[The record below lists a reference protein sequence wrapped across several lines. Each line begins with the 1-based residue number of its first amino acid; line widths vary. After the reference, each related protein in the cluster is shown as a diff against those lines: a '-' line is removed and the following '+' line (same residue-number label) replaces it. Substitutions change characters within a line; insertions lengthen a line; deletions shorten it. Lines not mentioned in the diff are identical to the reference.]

1 MEPLTRSQLETL
13 KIDHQQ
19 RVRQAMTGQSLST
32 LYNEGVR
39 SYKNSEPMFRY
50 TIDLQCNDIHTTI
63 CEQLHALF
71 PDFSVSVSSISDEKT
86 LYTFII
92 EW

>member
-13 KIDHQQ
+13 KVEH
-19 RVRQAMTGQSLST
+19 RHLLRQAMTGQSVST

-39 SYKNSEPMFRY
+39 AFKNGQPRFRY
-50 TIDLQCNDIHTTI
+50 SIDLQLDDIHTTI
-63 CEQLHALF
+63 CEQLQTLF
-71 PDFSVSVSSISDEKT
+71 PDFSVSVSGENT

>member
-1 MEPLTRSQLETL
+1 MEPLTRSQLDTL
-13 KIDHQQ
+13 KVEHLQ
-19 RVRQAMTGQSLST
+19 RLRYVMIGQSLST

-39 SYKNSEPMFRY
+39 SYKNNESRFRY
-50 TIDLQCNDIHTTI
+50 TIDLQLNDIHTTI
-63 CEQLHALF
+63 CEQLQTLF
-71 PDFSVSVSSISDEKT
+71 PDFTVSVSGENT